1 MGEEGAISSGRMDT
15 TLCSGHG
22 VHTLHSAE
30 PAQEVGRAD
39 TTPRLTQG
47 PGDHLVRAQP
57 AWNLAQ
63 APPRA
68 RAPSL
73 PASRPLS
80 LMLPVSRPLTRI
92 TGVSH
97 GPPSSWGWMPKEQ
110 RRVREHQGA

>member
-22 VHTLHSAE
+22 VHPLHSAG

-73 PASRPLS
+73 PASRPPS

-97 GPPSSWGWMPKEQ
+97 GPRPRGAGCPRS
-110 RRVREHQGA
+110 REG